1 MNRPAAQSDYFAGIN
16 KIVRFF
22 KLTKGCG
29 LLFCACTDQRM
40 VREINRT
47 LLKRAQNNQ
56 INIREVYVPS
66 EKSGEIIAVLREAT
80 HGSDG
85 LIVNNL
91 DELVL
96 TGGKEFVH
104 QINFARELIIDL
116 NLPLL
121 FWLTPENISVF
132 ANSAPD
138 LFSRRDRGVIEFA
151 GTFTGDTA
159 LRRFDETL
167 ALVYAQTDDFKSL
180 RLKIELLEKQ
190 YQEAKAKGYPAKRIA
205 LEIAADLIDAYLKV
219 HLRQEAS
226 ELFEQYRTHYEE
238 SSEPRLVWLTARV
251 FDETGSW
258 NKALEYYH
266 KAEQIKIEV
275 GDRAGLG
282 RAYNNIGIIYS
293 KKGEWDKALEV
304 YQKAEQIY
312 IEIGHRAWLGRAYNN
327 IGIIYSKKGEWDKA
341 LQFYQKAEQIKIEVG
356 DRTRLGGTYNNIG
369 TLYYNKG
376 EWNKALEFY
385 QKAEQIGIEVGDRAG
400 FGVTYNAIGLIYKYK
415 GEWDK
420 ALEFYQKSEQIRI
433 EVGDRAGLAYT
444 WFNSGTIMQKQN
456 NTGGDAYICAAAY
469 LAESL
474 GMTYEQYE
482 MAWAIDPLVEK
493 LGRKKVMKIGKKFY
507 EERVANYQ
515 TESD

>member
-1 MNRPAAQSDYFAGIN
+1 MNGPAAQSDYFAGIN

-22 KLTKGCG
+22 KLTKGSG
-29 LLFCACTDQRM
+29 LLFCACADQRM

-47 LLKRAQNNQ
+47 LFKRAEDKD

-66 EKSGEIIAVLREAT
+66 EKSGEIMAVLREAS
-80 HGSDG
+80 HGPDG

-91 DELVL
+91 DESVL
-96 TGGKEFVH
+96 TGGKEFVY
-104 QINFARELIIDL
+104 QINFARELLTDL

-167 ALVYAQTDDFKSL
+167 APVYAQTDDFKSL

-190 YQEAKAKGYPAKRIA
+190 YQEAKSKGYPAKRIA
-205 LEIAADLIDAYLKV
+205 LEIVADLIDAYLKV
-219 HLRQEAS
+219 HLLQEAS

-238 SSEPRLVWLTARV
+238 SSDPRLVWLTARV
-251 FDETGSW
+251 FDKTGSW
-258 NKALEYYH
+258 DKALEYYH
-266 KAEQIKIEV
+266 KAEQIQIEL

-282 RAYNNIGIIYS
+282 TTYNYIGAIYDN
-293 KKGEWDKALEV
+293 KGERDKALE
-304 YQKAEQIY
+304 
-312 IEIGHRAWLGRAYNN
+312 
-327 IGIIYSKKGEWDKA
+327 
-341 LQFYQKAEQIKIEVG
+341 FYQKAEQIQIEVG
-356 DRTRLGGTYNNIG
+356 DWTELGGTYNNIG
-369 TLYYNKG
+369 VIYRKKG
-376 EWNKALEFY
+376 EWDKALEFY

-400 FGVTYNAIGLIYKYK
+400 LGTTYNNIGTIYYNK

-420 ALEFYQKSEQIRI
+420 ALEFYQKAEQIGI
-433 EVGDRAGLAYT
+433 EVGHRAGLAYA
-444 WFNSGTIMQKQN
+444 WFSSGTTMQKQN
-456 NTGGDAYICAAAY
+456 NTSGDAYICAAAY
-469 LAESL
+469 LTESL
-474 GMTYEQYE
+474 GMIHTQSE
-482 MAWAIDPLVEK
+482 MAWAIDPLVKK
-493 LGRKKVMKIGKKFY
+493 LGRKKVMKIGRKFY
-507 EERVANYQ
+507 EERVSNYQ